1 MSEIDKTKNMIDLR
15 INKELEKV
23 YDLTAK
29 VGNVRCNDDDI
40 KVWASAGF
48 GAMAWG
54 ASLFLMPLVL
64 NAGAWP
70 IELIQPFFVAAPAAI
85 GIGAQQLLVKGFK
98 NKERL
103 AKTTNARTQTDRIV
117 AATKLEIE
125 KNKKLAKIES
135 LDEAGKRLGTRD
147 EIAESLPEELRPA
160 TIGQDTRT
168 VQEFNHSI
176 SAISRIIEEKTPELD
191 KTVVKKTLKERF
203 WRIRDKRQE
212 AKDVSVLAVLSTI
225 AGIVIYNMPALMSGL
240 GVGSYNFGG
249 SLFQIILPG
258 LITGA
263 ATTAFVIK
271 NKNDQRK
278 AFEKLNKELL
288 GDEALSETIDEEEK
302 SKKSDKY
309 KTERFETDYQ
319 RQVSEIAGLT
329 SLLLAE
335 KTAKRAKYGDKDDV
349 LFEDVEPVKITKE
362 TRQHV
367 LEHPELYSSCPA
379 RIRNGQFYTD
389 EEYEQYVEESLN
401 KPLPGE
407 EKGIQFTKRK

>member
-1 MSEIDKTKNMIDLR
+1 MSEIDKTKNMIDLK

-40 KVWASAGF
+40 KVVASAGF

-70 IELIQPFFVAAPAAI
+70 IEIIQPLFVAVPAAI
-85 GIGAQQLLVKGFK
+85 GIGGQQLLTKGFK

-125 KNKKLAKIES
+125 KNKKLAKIDA
-135 LDEAGKRLGTRD
+135 LDEAGKRLGTRN

-176 SAISRIIEEKTPELD
+176 NAISRIIEEKTPELD
-191 KTVVKKTLKERF
+191 KTVIKKTLKERF
-203 WRIRDKRQE
+203 RRIRDKHQ
-212 AKDVSVLAVLSTI
+212 ATKDMSVLAILSTL
-225 AGIVIYNMPALMSGL
+225 AGIVIYNMPAIMSGI
-240 GVGSYNFGG
+240 GIGSYNFG
-249 SLFQIILPG
+249 SSIFQIILPG

-278 AFEKLNKELL
+278 AFEILNKELL
-288 GDEALSETIDEEEK
+288 GEESLSETVDEED

-309 KTERFETDYQ
+309 KVERFETDYQ

-329 SLLLAE
+329 SLLFAE
-335 KTAKRAKYGDKDDV
+335 KTAKRAKYGDKEDI

-362 TRQHV
+362 TREHV

-389 EEYEQYVEESLN
+389 EEYEQHVEESLN
-401 KPLPGE
+401 RPLPGE